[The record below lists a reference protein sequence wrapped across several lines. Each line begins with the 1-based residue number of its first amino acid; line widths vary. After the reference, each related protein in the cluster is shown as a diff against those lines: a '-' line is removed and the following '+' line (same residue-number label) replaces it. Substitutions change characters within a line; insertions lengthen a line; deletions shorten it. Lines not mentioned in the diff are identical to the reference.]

1 MVTQKIMFSPCMV
14 CDNEEMYDWFLLDE
28 TLDFIDKY
36 LECGL
41 DSIETSI
48 FHMNSWYTPPAF
60 NLSMYNLFTT
70 NIFPKLDKLLR
81 KGNEYLL
88 ADLSSNC
95 TSFIQNPDYVMTN
108 PQEIELIKAYTECI
122 NQNYVLFIGKPNYD
136 LKGETLDIKTDDGV
150 VLIPVVKDP
159 YIEKTPAYNSFIKA
173 NLSTGPFPNSELCVK
188 LDEQMHD
195 EAKNIAGLK
204 GSLYKQYG
212 EIIALRN
219 GFCEYHPKN
228 PYNKDTKYFI
238 SADKKYLISID
249 LLHGLFE
256 VFEGNASKQWVAEYN
271 FSGKLLSSDQ
281 MSQKELAEMRHNHK
295 VEADKK

>member
-14 CDNEEMYDWFLLDE
+14 CNIDEMYDWVLLYE

-48 FHMNSWYTPPAF
+48 FHRNSWYAPPAF
-60 NLSMYNLFTT
+60 NLSMYNVFTT
-70 NIFPKLDKLLR
+70 NIFPKLDNLLR
-81 KGNEYLL
+81 KGNEYSLS
-88 ADLSSNC
+88 DLSSKG
-95 TSFIQNPDYVMTN
+95 TSSLQNSDYVVTN

-122 NQNYVLFIGKPNYD
+122 NQNYVLFIGKPNYG
-136 LKGETLDIKTDDGV
+136 LKGKTLNIKTDNGV
-150 VLIPVVKDP
+150 VSIPVVKDP
-159 YIEKTPAYNSFIKA
+159 YIEKTTAYNSFIKTS
-173 NLSTGPFPNSELCVK
+173 LSTGPFPNSEMCAK
-188 LDEQMHD
+188 LDEEMHD
-195 EAKNIAGLK
+195 EAKNIVGLK

-238 SADKKYLISID
+238 SSDKKYVISID

-256 VFEGNASKQWVAEYN
+256 VFDGNSSKQWIAEYN
-271 FSGKLLSSDQ
+271 FSGKLLSSNH
-281 MSQKELAEMRHNHK
+281 MSQKELAEMRKNHK